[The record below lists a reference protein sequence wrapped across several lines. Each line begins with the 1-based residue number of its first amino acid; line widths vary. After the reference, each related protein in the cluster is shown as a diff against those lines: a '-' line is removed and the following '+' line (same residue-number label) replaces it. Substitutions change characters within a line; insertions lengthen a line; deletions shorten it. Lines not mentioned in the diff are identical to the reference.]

1 MSTAPAWATIQAQP
15 LMYMCMHRC
24 MEGKPWAQ
32 PVRVSSIRARA
43 GAYAYVFAY
52 VPMYICIHAPVSIGS
67 RHSPFYVIHILG
79 DGRLPLPAPS
89 CRQPYKPYGIGAYT
103 GGCFLALDF

>member
-32 PVRVSSIRARA
+32 PARVPSIRVRA
-43 GAYAYVFAY
+43 DAYAYVFAY
-52 VPMYICIHAPVSIGS
+52 VPMHICIHALASISSG
-67 RHSPFYVIHILG
+67 HSPLLLFHILG
-79 DGRLPLPAPS
+79 DVRLSLTPSSLSPA
-89 CRQPYKPYGIGAYT
+89 I
-103 GGCFLALDF
+103 